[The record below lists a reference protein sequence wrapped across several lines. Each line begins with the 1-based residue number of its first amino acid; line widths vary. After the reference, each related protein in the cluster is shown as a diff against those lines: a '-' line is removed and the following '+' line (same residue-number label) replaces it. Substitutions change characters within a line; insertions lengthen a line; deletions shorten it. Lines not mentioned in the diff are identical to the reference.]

1 MTTVRATRA
10 FTLIELLVVIAIIA
24 LLIGIL
30 LPALKSAREA
40 ARGVTCLAA
49 MDQTSKLTFSFMADR
64 QGQAPVAGQIWSLT
78 EATAAL
84 EIKVSGADPIAAMT
98 ERVVDTMPQWLSER
112 FNRHYAMPFYLAL
125 ADYSGLQ
132 WDTQTREGMMIAAG
146 TSSTAPLNTAFTDY
160 FRCASDRTFE
170 AGNMTY
176 AGATLVWGSNTAGWG
191 TARSQVPEM
200 ISYGFSEYLLGQV
213 GGGAGGINS
222 PLLGK
227 LEKCVFPTETMLF
240 IDSEPRNAWSD
251 QLYTVWHDPN
261 EEVFKLSEYYDRDLG
276 MRSITPPS
284 NQFDFNRH
292 NGTMNV
298 GHADGHISTV
308 TNNETGWDEVVVFRR
323 NRGGVDRYT
332 QSGDDT
338 PH

>member
-30 LPALKSAREA
+30 LPALSSAREA

-49 MDQTSKLTFSFMADR
+49 MDQTSKLTFSFMADH
-64 QGQAPVAGQIWSLT
+64 QGQAPVAGQMWSLT

-84 EIKVSGADPIAAMT
+84 EIEAPDSNPLGQRT
-98 ERVVDTMPQWLSER
+98 ERVLNMMPQWLSER
-112 FNRHYAMPFYLAL
+112 LNRHYAMPFYLSIAE
-125 ADYSGLQ
+125 YSGLQ

-146 TSSTAPLNTAFTDY
+146 TSSTSPLNTAFTDY
-160 FRCASDRTFE
+160 FRCPSDRTFE

-176 AGATLVWGSNTAGWG
+176 AGATLVWGSNTSSWG

-213 GGGAGGINS
+213 GQGAGGINS

-227 LEKCVFPTETMLF
+227 LDRCVFPTETMLF
-240 IDSEPRNAWSD
+240 LDSEPRNAWND
-251 QLYTVWHDPN
+251 QLYTVWHDPA
-261 EEVFKLSEYYDRDLG
+261 EAVFKLSEYYDEDRG
-276 MRSITPPS
+276 MRSVGS
-284 NQFDFNRH
+284 NQFDFDRH

-298 GHADGHISTV
+298 GHGDGHVTTV
-308 TNNETGWDEVVVFRR
+308 PNNESGWDEVIVFRR
-323 NRGGVDRYT
+323 NKGGADGYA
-332 QSGDDT
+332 SGDDT
-338 PH
+338 PN

>member
-1 MTTVRATRA
+1 MRTVQKTRA

-49 MDQTSKLTFSFMADR
+49 MDQTTKLTYSFMSDHN
-64 QGQAPVAGQIWSLT
+64 GQAPVAGQMWSLT

-84 EIKVSGADPIAAMT
+84 EIDCPDSNALGQKT
-98 ERVVDTMPQWLSER
+98 ERVLNQMPQWLSER
-112 FNRHYAMPFYLAL
+112 FNRHYAMPFYMAI
-125 ADYSGLQ
+125 AEYSGLQ
-132 WDTQTREGMMIAAG
+132 WDTETREGMMIAAG
-146 TSSTAPLNTAFTDY
+146 TSSTNPLNTAFTDY
-160 FRCASDRTFE
+160 FRCPSDRTFE
-170 AGNMTY
+170 AGNMEY
-176 AGATLVWGSNTAGWG
+176 AGATLVWGSNTSSWG

-213 GGGAGGINS
+213 GAGAGGINS

-227 LEKCVFPTETMLF
+227 IDRCVFPTQTMLF
-240 IDSEPRNAWSD
+240 LDSEPRNAWND

-261 EEVFKLSEYYDRDLG
+261 EEVFLLSEYYSEHNG
-276 MRSITPPS
+276 MRSVGST
-284 NQFDFNRH
+284 QFDFNRH

-298 GHADGHISTV
+298 GYGDGHIATV
-308 TNNETGWDEVVVFRR
+308 QNNETGWDEVVVFRR
-323 NRGGVDRYT
+323 NKGGTDGYVE
-332 QSGDDT
+332 GDDRR
-338 PH
+338 P